1 MKDLGNSSRR
11 YNSGEEDYSGG
22 RLGTRVVSG
31 SEYTREDFGSGAGYI
46 NGTVPGDR
54 YAGSTGKKNRRAAE
68 NPDDYR
74 TNSED
79 RSDYRSGG
87 PDSDLDYY
95 QYDDPDD
102 DYPDESRNFHS
113 DRDSGQDPDY
123 DSGQDLGQ
131 DSKHNPADFDT
142 PAGNTDENLD
152 VPILDRED
160 DSAAY
165 YSYEDEQR
173 ARERRIRREKRKL
186 EERNRR
192 NRQIRFRMTVTVC
205 AAAALVCVIG
215 GAGFFILRGGSFGD
229 LFRASAAEESSME
242 AVSGSDVSASAEI
255 AEMPASNGASGT
267 ASENSADANASADV
281 SEDGTDEVSDYQFK
295 ETDSTITIPDLSED
309 TGDPS
314 YVDSKYVVLIDADTN
329 EIVAERDPYEVI
341 SPASMTK
348 ILTILTARNNL
359 TDDQLNDTFTIT
371 QEISD
376 YTYSNGCSVAGFEE
390 GSAIKVEELFYGTIL
405 PSGADA
411 AAALAYYTSGSI
423 ESFAQLMNEE
433 ASKLGISKTAHFDNP
448 VGVYSED
455 NHCTV
460 TDMAAIMKAAMEDD
474 FCAKVLSAHTYQC
487 TATNQDNPDGIL
499 LSNWFLRRI
508 EDKDTGGGTV
518 IAAKTG
524 FVNES
529 GSCAASYYESNSG
542 KHYICV
548 TANAY
553 SSWRAIYDHAAIYK
567 TYAN

>member
-1 MKDLGNSSRR
+1 M
-11 YNSGEEDYSGG
+11 
-22 RLGTRVVSG
+22 
-31 SEYTREDFGSGAGYI
+31 
-46 NGTVPGDR
+46 
-54 YAGSTGKKNRRAAE
+54 
-68 NPDDYR
+68 
-74 TNSED
+74 
-79 RSDYRSGG
+79 
-87 PDSDLDYY
+87 
-95 QYDDPDD
+95 
-102 DYPDESRNFHS
+102 
-113 DRDSGQDPDY
+113 
-123 DSGQDLGQ
+123 
-131 DSKHNPADFDT
+131 
-142 PAGNTDENLD
+142 
-152 VPILDRED
+152 
-160 DSAAY
+160 
-165 YSYEDEQR
+165 
-173 ARERRIRREKRKL
+173 
-186 EERNRR
+186 
-192 NRQIRFRMTVTVC
+192 
-205 AAAALVCVIG
+205 
-215 GAGFFILRGGSFGD
+215 
-229 LFRASAAEESSME
+229 
-242 AVSGSDVSASAEI
+242 
-255 AEMPASNGASGT
+255 
-267 ASENSADANASADV
+267 
-281 SEDGTDEVSDYQFK
+281 
-295 ETDSTITIPDLSED
+295 
-309 TGDPS
+309 
-314 YVDSKYVVLIDADTN
+314 DSKYVVLIDADTN

-359 TDDQLNDTFTIT
+359 TDDQLGDTFTIT

-455 NHCTV
+455 NHCTM